1 MKIITGDK
9 EFFKGIGSIK
19 YEGVESDNPLA
30 FKWYDANKVVAGK
43 TMQEHLR
50 FAVCYWHT
58 FCNTGADPFGPG
70 TKQFLW
76 DANSDAVQRSKD
88 KMDAAFEFITKLGV
102 PYYCFH
108 DIDLV
113 DEGANIKEYESR
125 LQTIVDYAKQKQNA
139 SGVKLLWGTANVFS
153 NPRYMNG
160 ASTNPDFA
168 AVAYA
173 GTQVKMHWMLPLHW
187 VVKTMCSGVAA
198 KVI

>member
-1 MKIITGDK
+1 MNIITGDK

-70 TKQFLW
+70 TKHFPW
-76 DANSDAVQRSKD
+76 DVNADAVGRAKD

-108 DIDLV
+108 DVDLV

-125 LQTIVDYAKQKQNA
+125 LQSIVDYAKQNKM
-139 SGVKLLWGTANVFS
+139 
-153 NPRYMNG
+153 P
-160 ASTNPDFA
+160 A
-168 AVAYA
+168 A
-173 GTQVKMHWMLPLHW
+173 
-187 VVKTMCSGVAA
+187 
-198 KVI
+198 